1 MLTRRCASA
10 ALKRGGPLAARLR
23 PVLRSTVAV
32 RAQTFRFT
40 STASAPPS
48 HAVEHEFKAET
59 QKLLSIVANS
69 LYTEKEIFCRELI
82 SNASDALEKLRY
94 AQATN
99 ATGLPEGDIELGIK
113 ITVDGKENTFT
124 IADSGIGMTEAE
136 LHENLGTIAH
146 SGSKKFLESATTAG
160 SADGKPNVIGAF
172 GVGFYS
178 AFMVG
183 DEITVYTRKAEN
195 DSKGYVWRSSGLGRY
210 TIEEAPEA
218 EIGTKIVVKLKSD
231 AKTFANKKKVEDIVK
246 KYSNF
251 IMFPITV
258 NNDRVNK
265 VMPIWT
271 RSPDQTTP
279 AEHDEFYK
287 MISDD
292 YSSPTYTLQYRAD
305 VPLMIQSV
313 FYVPSSHSEA
323 FRMERMTSGV
333 ALYSRRVLIQ
343 QHAKLLPD
351 YLRFMKGV
359 VDSEDIPLN
368 LSRELL
374 QGSALM
380 RKLSNSIVTRILKFL
395 NQEAAKDETKYLD
408 WYRQFAPFIREGV
421 VTEPQSNLTKELVNL
436 LRYETSFV
444 PEEGNSADKEI
455 PISLSKYVDRM
466 PSDQP
471 SIYYHFSSSRN
482 LALESPYYEPF
493 KSKGVEVVLCYD
505 VTDSFVMSKVGEAL
519 GKPVKTL
526 EEGRAELD
534 SFGEKTAA
542 NTADASSIESF
553 PEDDFAPLQIFV
565 TETLGSQ
572 KVERVTVKASTSTS
586 STPALLVDHDSPSMR
601 NMMRMMARNS
611 KGSKPMPDPPAKLE
625 LNAAHPVV
633 VGINRLR
640 KEGGHEQVLKLVLE
654 QLLDNATI
662 SAGLYDDPAQM
673 LQRLNKLLQR
683 IVQP

>member
-1 MLTRRCASA
+1 MLARRCASA
-10 ALKRGGPLAARLR
+10 AIKRGGLLATRLR
-23 PVLRSTVAV
+23 PVLRSNVAV
-32 RAQTFRFT
+32 RPPTLRFT

-48 HAVEHEFKAET
+48 PAVEHEFKAET

-99 ATGLPEGDIELGIK
+99 AADLPEGELELGIK
-113 ITVDGKENTFT
+113 ITVVEEENTFT
-124 IADSGIGMTEAE
+124 IADSGIGMNETE

-146 SGSKKFLESATTAG
+146 SGSKKFLESAKTAG
-160 SADGKPNVIGAF
+160 ADGKPNVIGAF

-183 DEITVYTRKAEN
+183 DDITVYTRKAEK

-218 EIGTKIVVKLKSD
+218 DIGTKIMVKLKSD

-258 NNDRVNK
+258 NNDRVNT
-265 VMPIWT
+265 VLPIWT

-313 FYVPSSHSEA
+313 FYVPSTHSEA

-395 NQEAAKDETKYLD
+395 NQEAAKDETKYLS

-421 VTEPQSNLTKELVNL
+421 VTEPQSNFTKELVNL

-444 PEEGNSADKEI
+444 PEEGDTVEKEI
-455 PISLSKYVDRM
+455 PVRLSKYVDRM

-471 SIYYHFSSSRN
+471 SVYYHFSSSRN

-493 KSKGVEVVLCYD
+493 KQKGVEVVLCYD

-534 SFGEKTAA
+534 SFGDKTAA
-542 NTADASSIESF
+542 NTADTSSVESV

-611 KGSKPMPDPPAKLE
+611 QGSKSPPDPPAKLE
-625 LNAAHPVV
+625 LNATHPVV

-683 IVQP
+683 VVQP